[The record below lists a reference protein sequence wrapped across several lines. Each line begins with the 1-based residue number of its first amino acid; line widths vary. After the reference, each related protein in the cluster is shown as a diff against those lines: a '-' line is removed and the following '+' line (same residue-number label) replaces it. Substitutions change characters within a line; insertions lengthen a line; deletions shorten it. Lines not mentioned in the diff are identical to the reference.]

1 MYDVLGVGMAMT
13 DKKIRF
19 VPESPVMRKVLPY
32 KGRYARLSYE
42 DFYALSDFPEL
53 SIGAG
58 GSVANSLRDLG
69 RLGAKCAFIGK
80 TGCDREG
87 EYFRYSLQD
96 CGVEAVLSVVPGGR
110 SGSCAVL
117 IHDDGEKT
125 ICAKALAA
133 KTLEEKDVD
142 FNLLRQCRV
151 IFIEGY
157 LFDQNPQLIRKL
169 VAEACCRSCRIYLT
183 LADVSCVR
191 ENRAL
196 WSEMLPKCDVLFG
209 NEAEFAELACD
220 ESLLP
225 PLCVMTKGASGC
237 AVWHNEKWRGFAA
250 KPDVKIVN
258 ANGAGDAFAAGFIR
272 GLLGDSEIEECV
284 SSGNEIAAAVLSSAE
299 SYLLR

>member
-1 MYDVLGVGMAMT
+1 M
-13 DKKIRF
+13 
-19 VPESPVMRKVLPY
+19 PY

-110 SGSCAVL
+110 SGSCAV
-117 IHDDGEKT
+117 
-125 ICAKALAA
+125 
-133 KTLEEKDVD
+133 
-142 FNLLRQCRV
+142 
-151 IFIEGY
+151 
-157 LFDQNPQLIRKL
+157 
-169 VAEACCRSCRIYLT
+169 
-183 LADVSCVR
+183 
-191 ENRAL
+191 
-196 WSEMLPKCDVLFG
+196 
-209 NEAEFAELACD
+209 
-220 ESLLP
+220 
-225 PLCVMTKGASGC
+225 
-237 AVWHNEKWRGFAA
+237 WHNEKWRGFAA

-258 ANGAGDAFAAGFIR
+258 ANGVGDAFAAGFIR

-284 SSGNEIAAAVLSSAE
+284 SPGNEIAAAVLSSAE